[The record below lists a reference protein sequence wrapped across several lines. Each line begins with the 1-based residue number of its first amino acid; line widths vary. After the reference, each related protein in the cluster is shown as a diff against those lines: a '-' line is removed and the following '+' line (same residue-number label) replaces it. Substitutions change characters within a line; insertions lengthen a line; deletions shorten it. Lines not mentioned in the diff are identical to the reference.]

1 MRAAILTL
9 DFYNNFGSVLQAYA
23 LRVSLQKIGVI
34 ADIVPYRP
42 NLPKYEYF
50 KNSDLSAKYKE
61 KELAFQIFREKY
73 LKRKREDI
81 ISSSDIPLDYDAYIV
96 GSDIIWGKE
105 FSGLDTAY
113 FLDFVTAGKKKISYA
128 ASMVLLDD
136 LKSEDDSVFKKYIPQ
151 FDSVSVREKGSIDFL
166 SQYTKHK
173 VVQVLDPSLLLEKEE
188 YDGLAVENDAMNEKP
203 YLLCYFLTHSPAI
216 VDYSILLA
224 KKLGLRVIHFFADY
238 PDRIFP
244 EDSKCFAFS
253 DPGEFLGYVKNA
265 ACIFTNSFHGTCFS
279 VIYRKPFYVYM
290 EKRKLL
296 SRISGLI
303 ENLHLQDRYFED
315 FRDIEKVKLNI
326 NYEVTETILSAERDK
341 SIVFLKESLGEI

>member
-105 FSGLDTAY
+105 FSG
-113 FLDFVTAGKKKISYA
+113 
-128 ASMVLLDD
+128 
-136 LKSEDDSVFKKYIPQ
+136 
-151 FDSVSVREKGSIDFL
+151 
-166 SQYTKHK
+166 
-173 VVQVLDPSLLLEKEE
+173 
-188 YDGLAVENDAMNEKP
+188 
-203 YLLCYFLTHSPAI
+203 
-216 VDYSILLA
+216 
-224 KKLGLRVIHFFADY
+224 
-238 PDRIFP
+238 
-244 EDSKCFAFS
+244 
-253 DPGEFLGYVKNA
+253 
-265 ACIFTNSFHGTCFS
+265 
-279 VIYRKPFYVYM
+279 
-290 EKRKLL
+290 
-296 SRISGLI
+296 
-303 ENLHLQDRYFED
+303 
-315 FRDIEKVKLNI
+315 
-326 NYEVTETILSAERDK
+326 
-341 SIVFLKESLGEI
+341 